1 MRDFEQQWENNRKRL
16 HGLLVYLVKDIDLA
30 DDLLQETYLR
40 AERKFE
46 TYKGGDFGA
55 WLAAI
60 ARNLALGHLRRV
72 CVKGE
77 SSISEDHED
86 AAHEDTGTESHL
98 EAMLVRNAVDNLSP
112 KLRNALILKHYGG
125 FNYPE
130 IAARLD
136 CPVGTAKRR
145 VWTAIRQ
152 LRAALG
158 IYEEAK
164 AMRKCLEMTML
175 LDYAYGALPEARR
188 KEVEA
193 HLVDCEACRG
203 QSEGVRGVVAS
214 LQSAREQMVFTD
226 ITDILA
232 DGSAVTYSP
241 GRTTNDSDEP
251 SSGYSFD
258 SMKYHRWQSVFA
270 DGEEMPFTVTDLG
283 DGEYNRIDVKRK
295 RPLAPGESAFC
306 LGVYTTPEGIGA
318 SFDIGHGRR
327 IAVPD
332 NSGTDSSDHLLVQMV
347 RLPEGAE
354 LIGSVP
360 VSDEVKTGAR
370 TTLVWRRLV
379 PAGEIRER
387 PVVVYRV

>member
-30 DDLLQETYLR
+30 DDLLQEAYLR
-40 AERKFE
+40 AGQKIESYR
-46 TYKGGDFGA
+46 GGNFGA

-60 ARNLALGHLRRV
+60 AKSAAFTHLRRAY
-72 CVKGE
+72 VKGE
-77 SSISEDHED
+77 SPLGEGFDAVHED
-86 AAHEDTGTESHL
+86 AGTESHL
-98 EAMLVRNAVDNLSP
+98 EAVLVRGAVDGLSP
-112 KLRNALILKHYGG
+112 ALRNALILKHYGG

-130 IAARLD
+130 IAARLN

-158 IYEEAK
+158 TIREEI
-164 AMRKCLEMTML
+164 AMEKCAGLAL
-175 LDYAYGALPEARR
+175 LDYAYGTLPENERAS
-188 KEVEA
+188 VEA
-193 HLVDCEACRG
+193 HVGTCGACKT
-203 QSEGVRGVVAS
+203 QLEDIRGVVAS
-214 LQSAREQMVFTD
+214 LQAARDELVFVD

-232 DGSAVTYSP
+232 DGSSITYSSSRP
-241 GRTTNDSDEP
+241 TNARDEP
-251 SSGYSFD
+251 LLGYGFD
-258 SMKYHRWQSVFA
+258 STRRHTFQSFFV
-270 DGEEMPFTVTDLG
+270 DGEEASFDARDDSKDPEYRFYTVHL
-283 DGEYNRIDVKRK
+283 K
-295 RPLAPGESAFC
+295 RPLPPGETATC
-306 LGVYTTPEGIGA
+306 LGIFTTPEGIGA
-318 SFDIGHGRR
+318 SLDIGFGRR

-332 NSGTDSSDHLLVQMV
+332 NSGTDTSDHLLVQMV

-360 VSDEVKTGAR
+360 VADEVRTSTR

-387 PVVVYRV
+387 PVVVYSA